1 MRKDTCFRL
10 NGTGRGVARHS
21 ADNAYAMQKPAA
33 TPESASEHDGTFS
46 AAIPPVTPE
55 LTYTYDGTFE
65 GWLCCVGES
74 YESKEIPG
82 RIVAAQD
89 NAIIHNDRIEEESL
103 FYSKKIVTLQEKAER
118 VRNGIAAKIGIGFLH
133 LLERSFCT
141 CRQDR
146 EEEMLLFTHKGFR
159 YGMRIMNLR
168 QDPVIRNIH
177 KGLRDLGREIDKWYG
192 FVRFSDMQGILVAVI
207 GAKNNV
213 LPFLAPHF
221 TDRFRSERFMIY
233 DKNHKMALVYRPG
246 RCAVIPMERF
256 SLANV
261 CEEEQKYRRL
271 WKNYYDAIEIKPCH
285 NETCRRTLMPKRY
298 WDYLTEMAA
307 LTS

>member
-1 MRKDTCFRL
+1 MREDTGFQL
-10 NGTGRGVARHS
+10 NSAVRGA
-21 ADNAYAMQKPAA
+21 AENAFTAPEAFV
-33 TPESASEHDGTFS
+33 TPEFACECDRTFTTP
-46 AAIPPVTPE
+46 IPPVTPE
-55 LTYTYDGTFE
+55 LTYIYDGTFE

-82 RIVAAQD
+82 RIRLVTNNAASND
-89 NAIIHNDRIEEESL
+89 IITEESL
-103 FYSKKIVTLQEKAER
+103 FYSRKIVTLQEKAVR
-118 VRNGIAAKIGIGFLH
+118 VRNGITAKIGTGFLH
-133 LLERSFCT
+133 ILEKSFCT
-141 CRQDR
+141 CRPDR

-221 TDRFRSERFMIY
+221 TDRFHKEHFLIY
-233 DKNHKMALVYRPG
+233 DENHKMALVYRPG

-256 SLANV
+256 TLGDV
-261 CEEEQKYRRL
+261 GEEEKKYRRL
-271 WKNYYDAIEIKPCH
+271 WKEYYEAIEIRPRH

-307 LTS
+307 GTS

>member
-1 MRKDTCFRL
+1 MHKHTCFQL
-10 NGTGRGVARHS
+10 TKPS
-21 ADNAYAMQKPAA
+21 AGPELAYEYDKSFTAP
-33 TPESASEHDGTFS
+33 
-46 AAIPPVTPE
+46 IPPVTPE

-82 RIVAAQD
+82 RIRTAP
-89 NAIIHNDRIEEESL
+89 NNGIINNSIEEESL
-103 FYSKKIVTLQEKAER
+103 FYAKKIVTLQEKAVR
-118 VRNGIAAKIGIGFLH
+118 VRNGIAAKIGTGFLH

-141 CRQDR
+141 CRPDR

-159 YGMRIMNLR
+159 YGMQVLNLR

-192 FVRFSDMQGILVAVI
+192 FIRFSDVQGILVAVI

-213 LPFLAPHF
+213 LPFLALHF
-221 TDRFRSERFMIY
+221 TDRFHNERFMIY
-233 DKNHKMALVYRPG
+233 DENHKMALVYRPG
-246 RCAVIPMERF
+246 RWAVIPMERF
-256 SLANV
+256 TMGNV
-261 CEEEQKYRRL
+261 GEEEKLYRRL
-271 WKNYYDAIEIKPCH
+271 WKNYYEAIEIKPRH

-298 WDYLTEMAA
+298 WDYLTEMAGK
-307 LTS
+307 TSKTEGA

>member
-1 MRKDTCFRL
+1 VHKHTCFQL
-10 NGTGRGVARHS
+10 TKPS
-21 ADNAYAMQKPAA
+21 AGPELAYEYDKSFTAP
-33 TPESASEHDGTFS
+33 
-46 AAIPPVTPE
+46 IPPVTPE

-82 RIVAAQD
+82 RIRTAP
-89 NAIIHNDRIEEESL
+89 NNGIINNSEEESL
-103 FYSKKIVTLQEKAER
+103 FYAKKIVTLQEKAVR
-118 VRNGIAAKIGIGFLH
+118 VRNGIAAKIGTGFLH

-141 CRQDR
+141 CRPDR

-159 YGMRIMNLR
+159 YGMQVLNLR

-192 FVRFSDMQGILVAVI
+192 FIRFSDVQGILVAVI

-213 LPFLAPHF
+213 LPFLASHF
-221 TDRFRSERFMIY
+221 SDRFHNERFMIY
-233 DKNHKMALVYRPG
+233 DENHKMALVYRPG
-246 RCAVIPMERF
+246 RWAVIPMERF
-256 SLANV
+256 TMGNV
-261 CEEEQKYRRL
+261 GEEEKLYRRL
-271 WKNYYDAIEIKPCH
+271 WKNYYEAIEIKPRH

-298 WDYLTEMAA
+298 WDYLTEMAGK
-307 LTS
+307 TSKTEGA

>member
-1 MRKDTCFRL
+1 MYSDTGFRL
-10 NGTGRGVARHS
+10 TKHHA
-21 ADNAYAMQKPAA
+21 
-33 TPESASEHDGTFS
+33 ASEFAYEYGGSFS
-46 AAIPPVTPE
+46 APIPPVTPE

-74 YESKEIPG
+74 YESKEIPS
-82 RIVAAQD
+82 RIRATH
-89 NAIIHNDRIEEESL
+89 NSGIINNSIAEESL
-103 FYSKKIVTLQEKAER
+103 FYAKRIVTVRDKAAR
-118 VRNGIAAKIGIGFLH
+118 VRNGITTKIGTEFLR

-141 CRQDR
+141 CRPDR

-159 YGMRIMNLR
+159 YGMQILNLR
-168 QDPVIRNIH
+168 QDPLIRNIH

-192 FVRFSDMQGILVAVI
+192 FIRFSDVQGILVAVI

-213 LPFLAPHF
+213 LPFIAPHF
-221 TDRFRSERFMIY
+221 TDRFRKERFMIY
-233 DKNHKMALVYRPG
+233 DENYKMALVYRPG

-256 SLANV
+256 AMGNV
-261 CEEEQKYRRL
+261 GEEEKLYRRL
-271 WKNYYDAIEIKPCH
+271 WKNYYEAIEIKPRH

-307 LTS
+307 ETSKTEGA

>member
-1 MRKDTCFRL
+1 MHKDTCFQL
-10 NGTGRGVARHS
+10 NGTGRGVTRH
-21 ADNAYAMQKPAA
+21 AEDNAFAVQKSAAVPEPANG
-33 TPESASEHDGTFS
+33 HDATFS

-55 LTYTYDGTFE
+55 LTYAYDGTFE
-65 GWLCCVGES
+65 GWLCCVAES

-82 RIVAAQD
+82 RIRPTP
-89 NAIIHNDRIEEESL
+89 NNGIINNIIAEESL
-103 FYSKKIVTLQEKAER
+103 FYSKKIVTLQKKAER
-118 VRNGIAAKIGIGFLH
+118 VRNGIAARIGTGFLH

-141 CRQDR
+141 CRPGR

-221 TDRFRSERFMIY
+221 TDRFHKEHFMIY
-233 DKNHKMALVYRPG
+233 DENHKMALVYRPG
-246 RCAVIPMERF
+246 RCAIIPMERF

-261 CEEEQKYRRL
+261 CEEEQMYRRL
-271 WKNYYDAIEIKPCH
+271 WKNYYEAIEIKPRH

-298 WDYLTEMAA
+298 WDYLTEMASE
-307 LTS
+307 TS

>member
-1 MRKDTCFRL
+1 MHKDTGFQL
-10 NGTGRGVARHS
+10 NSTVRDA
-21 ADNAYAMQKPAA
+21 AENAFTVPKSSV
-33 TPESASEHDGTFS
+33 TPELAYDCGSFTAP
-46 AAIPPVTPE
+46 IPPVTPE

-65 GWLCCVGES
+65 GWLSCVGES

-82 RIVAAQD
+82 RIGRVSNHVILNKND
-89 NAIIHNDRIEEESL
+89 GIITEESL
-103 FYSKKIVTLQEKAER
+103 FYNKKIVTLQEKAIR
-118 VRNGIAAKIGIGFLH
+118 VRNGIAAKIGTGFLH

-141 CRQDR
+141 SRPEK

-159 YGMRIMNLR
+159 YGMQILNLR

-177 KGLRDLGREIDKWYG
+177 KGLRDLSREIDKWYG
-192 FVRFSDMQGILVAVI
+192 FIRFSDVRGILVAVI

-221 TDRFRSERFMIY
+221 TDRFHKEHFMIY
-233 DKNHKMALVYRPG
+233 DENHKMALVYRPG

-256 SLANV
+256 TMGSIGD
-261 CEEEQKYRRL
+261 EEKRYRRL
-271 WKNYYDAIEIKPCH
+271 WKNYYEAIEIKPRH

-298 WDYLTEMAA
+298 WDYLTEMAGK
-307 LTS
+307 TS